1 MKKIATI
8 VSYKYLPAES
18 GGQKYIATFLK
29 YLGEQTD
36 LVVFGTKNNSDKKGK
51 YTLEKCFSNN
61 PLSYIDIVGLIKTY
75 RHLKR
80 NKINTLIIEHPYIG
94 WMGILL
100 RELLDLKIIIHTHN
114 IEYQRFK
121 SIGKWWWPILKFYEK
136 WILRQAN
143 HILCITEEDRD
154 WMINSM
160 NLDESMISICP
171 YGIENS
177 DVPNDKKEAKEK
189 ICKKHFIEPSKQL
202 IFFNGLLSYKPNQD
216 GIESI
221 IQNILP
227 QLDKTDFKY
236 HLIIAGKGLS
246 KELTDALSAFKN
258 VTYVGFIERIEE
270 YTKAADIFINPI
282 LSGGGVKTK
291 LIEALAMNCYCIST
305 QIGAIGVNK
314 NICSNKLKITET
326 NNWNHF
332 IQLIL
337 NYSQNK
343 TAIQNDFYKYY
354 NWSNI
359 IMRTINHL

>member
-18 GGQKYIATFLK
+18 GGQKYITTFLK

-36 LVVFGTKNNSDKKGK
+36 LVVFGTKNNSDIKGK

-75 RHLKR
+75 RLLKR

-114 IEYQRFK
+114 IEYERFK
-121 SIGKWWWPILKFYEK
+121 SIGKWWWPMLKFYEE
-136 WILRQAN
+136 WILRKAN

-189 ICKKHFIEPSKQL
+189 ICKKYFIEPSKQL
-202 IFFNGLLSYKPNQD
+202 IFFNGLLSYKPNQE

-221 IQNILP
+221 INNILP
-227 QLDKTDFKY
+227 LLDKNHFNY

-246 KELTDALSAFKN
+246 KDLADTLSAFKH
-258 VTYVGFIERIEE
+258 VSYVGFIEEIEE

-291 LIEALAMNCYCIST
+291 LIEALAMNCNCIST
-305 QIGAIGVNK
+305 KTGAIG
-314 NICSNKLKITET
+314 ID
-326 NNWNHF
+326 
-332 IQLIL
+332 
-337 NYSQNK
+337 NK
-343 TAIQNDFYKYY
+343 TCGDKLRIVQDDNWVGFTQNIIESSTTHSNISEDFYKKY
-354 NWSNI
+354 NWKSI
-359 IMRTINHL
+359 TQKISDLI